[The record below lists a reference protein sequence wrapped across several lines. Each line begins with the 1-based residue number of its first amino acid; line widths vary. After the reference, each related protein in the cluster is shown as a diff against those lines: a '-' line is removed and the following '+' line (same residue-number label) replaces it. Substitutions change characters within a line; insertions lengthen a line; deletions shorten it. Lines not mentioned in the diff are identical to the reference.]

1 MVNVHELWAC
11 YVERHVHGGITP
23 DGEACGRSGK
33 VKKNGVLALNNKQ
46 LFPFERNRYYVG
58 KLLTSADFQAEQTYA
73 GNKRRFLNEMLFGQG
88 IVCGLGVYALDDVS
102 LMIESGVA
110 LDSWGRE
117 LVLDNSIV
125 RKLSTIEGFESLE
138 SDRACLCLRYQE
150 KPEQPVYTVNRR
162 DQEEYEMNRLREGV
176 SLMLLDADKTAMPVP
191 PENEFF
197 SRISLFQNED
207 YAVELSI
214 PAFIPCGSR
223 VRMTVTVTKL
233 SEQTLPFSM
242 ECTLQTPA
250 LAAEDGSHET
260 KISVM
265 DATPVLGEQIV
276 RHVWLTAQQ
285 RPAPDSV
292 VIAEPGRVD
301 IRLSGQRV
309 QISEKMTARAVIE
322 PSDAES
328 IIEREL
334 ARVSLEA
341 REMAAGEDYIC
352 LAELKL
358 QRTQNNCMIESVREN
373 GVKQYVRTNV
383 DETQRR
389 LLRTC
394 YGDKNEMPQI
404 QAVPVAAAQNEVSL
418 KTPREPQFAT
428 GLCEIPL
435 NREARP
441 GSVFYSDE
449 IMHGLGK
456 GDVFVS
462 LGFEY
467 LSEDPKT
474 NQMARS
480 IIYGNTELFA
490 DEQTPVPQAELAVK
504 VMSDRGSFMVA
515 ARMLETTSNALLV
528 LRWMAYKIPA
538 AGDKLEND
546 VKGKRIAA
554 MPPTIVMG
562 TRDSR
567 YFNVRFHNMEPCTLT
582 YTLTEKGS
590 GEITTDGVYTA
601 PAREGVYEIRIA
613 CTDDPMISTY
623 AYAVV
628 KKNNEDEPEEAAPET

>member
-1 MVNVHELWAC
+1 M
-11 YVERHVHGGITP
+11 
-23 DGEACGRSGK
+23 
-33 VKKNGVLALNNKQ
+33 LALNNKQ

-102 LMIESGVA
+102 LMVESGVA

-125 RKLSTIEGFESLE
+125 RKLSTIEGFDTLE
-138 SDRACLCLRYQE
+138 TDCVSLCLRYDE

-176 SLMLLDADKTAMPVP
+176 SLVLVDTAQAAAPEP

-197 SRISLFQNED
+197 SRISMFQNED
-207 YAVELSI
+207 YTVELSI

-233 SEQTLPFSM
+233 SAAAIPFSM
-242 ECTLQTPA
+242 ECTLQSPA
-250 LAAEDGSHET
+250 LAAQDGSHET
-260 KISVM
+260 KINIA
-265 DATPVLGEQIV
+265 DATPVQGERIV

-292 VIAEPGRVD
+292 IIAEPGRVD
-301 IRLSGQRV
+301 IRLAGQRV
-309 QISEKMTARAVIE
+309 QVMEKMSARAVIE
-322 PSDAES
+322 QTDAES

-334 ARVSLEA
+334 ARVSLETRA
-341 REMAAGEDYIC
+341 MAAGEDYIR
-352 LAELKL
+352 LADLKL
-358 QRTQNNCMIESVREN
+358 QRTQNNCIIESVREN
-373 GVKQYVRTNV
+373 GVKQFVRTNV
-383 DETQRR
+383 DEAQRR
-389 LLRTC
+389 LLRTY
-394 YGDKNEMPQI
+394 YGDKNDMPQM
-404 QAVPVAAAQNEVSL
+404 QQPAAPVAQGETGPL
-418 KTPREPQFAT
+418 MPREPLFAT
-428 GLCEIPL
+428 GLCEIPIS
-435 NREARP
+435 REMRP
-441 GSVFYSDE
+441 GQVLYSDE

-462 LGFEY
+462 VGFEY
-467 LSEDPKT
+467 LSEDLKT
-474 NQMARS
+474 NQMARN
-480 IIYGNTELFA
+480 IIYGNADLFA
-490 DEQTPVPQAELAVK
+490 DEQMPVPQAELAVK

-515 ARMLETTSNALLV
+515 ARMQEETSNALLV

-538 AGDKLEND
+538 AGDKLESD
-546 VKGKRIAA
+546 IKGKRISA
-554 MPPTIVMG
+554 MPPPIGMG
-562 TRDSR
+562 TRDSH
-567 YFNVRFHNMEPCTLT
+567 YFNVRFHNMEPGTLT
-582 YTLTEKGS
+582 DTLTEKGS
-590 GEITTDGVYTA
+590 GEIRTDGVYTA

-628 KKNNEDEPEEAAPET
+628 KKNNESAAEQPAAEE

>member
-1 MVNVHELWAC
+1 M
-11 YVERHVHGGITP
+11 
-23 DGEACGRSGK
+23 
-33 VKKNGVLALNNKQ
+33 
-46 LFPFERNRYYVG
+46 G

-73 GNKRRFLNEMLFGQG
+73 GNKRRFLNKMLFGAG

-117 LVLDNSIV
+117 LVLDNSVV
-125 RKLSTIEGFESLE
+125 RKLSTIEGFESVE
-138 SDRACLCLRYQE
+138 SDCVSLCLRYEE

-176 SLMLLDADKTAMPVP
+176 TLMLIDADKTVRPEP
-191 PENEFF
+191 PENEFY
-197 SRISLFQNED
+197 SRMSLFRDDD

-223 VRMTVTVTKL
+223 VQMTVTVTKL
-233 SEQTLPFSM
+233 SDRTLPFSM
-242 ECTLQTPA
+242 DCTFQSPA
-250 LAAEDGSHET
+250 LTAQEGSHET
-260 KISVM
+260 KITVS
-265 DATPVLGEQIV
+265 DITPMQGEQVV
-276 RHVWLTAQQ
+276 REVWLTAQE
-285 RPAPDSV
+285 RPAQDSM
-292 VIAEPGRVD
+292 VIAEPGRLD
-301 IRLSGQRV
+301 IRLAGQRV
-309 QISEKMTARAVIE
+309 LISEKMTVRAVIE
-322 PSDAES
+322 PTDAES

-334 ARVSLEA
+334 ARVSLES
-341 REMAAGEDYIC
+341 REMAVGEAYIC

-373 GVKQYVRTNV
+373 GVKQYVRTSV
-383 DETQRR
+383 GEAQRR
-389 LLRTC
+389 LLRNC
-394 YGDKNEMPQI
+394 YGEKGGLPAQPRLTT
-404 QAVPVAAAQNEVSL
+404 PVAQQKNTSL
-418 KTPREPQFAT
+418 VPRDPLFAT
-428 GLCEIPL
+428 GQCEIPL
-435 NREARP
+435 GHETRAGR
-441 GSVFYSDE
+441 VFYSDE

-456 GDVFVS
+456 GDVYVS

-474 NQMARS
+474 GQMARS
-480 IIYGNTELFA
+480 VIYGNSELFPN
-490 DEQTPVPQAELAVK
+490 EQAPIPRAELAVK

-515 ARMLETTSNALLV
+515 ARMQEETSNALLV

-538 AGDKLEND
+538 AGDKLESD
-546 VKGKRIAA
+546 IKGKRISA

-601 PAREGVYEIRIA
+601 PAREGVYEIHIA
-613 CTDDPMISTY
+613 CTDDPLISTY

-628 KKNNEDEPEEAAPET
+628 KKINDIEPERAGEE

>member
-1 MVNVHELWAC
+1 M
-11 YVERHVHGGITP
+11 
-23 DGEACGRSGK
+23 GRLRQSNE
-33 VKKNGVLALNNKQ
+33 NGVLSLNNKQ
-46 LFPFERNRYYVG
+46 FFPFERNRYYVG
-58 KLLTSADFQAEQTYA
+58 KLLTSADFQAEQTYM
-73 GNKRRFLNEMLFGQG
+73 GNKRRFLNEMLFGEG
-88 IVCGLGVYALDDVS
+88 VVCGLGVYALDDVS

-110 LDSWGRE
+110 LDSMGRE
-117 LVLDNSIV
+117 LVLDHSVV
-125 RKLSTIEGFESLE
+125 RKLSAIDGFGSLE
-138 SDRACLCLRYQE
+138 SDCVSLCLRYEE

-162 DQEEYEMNRLREGV
+162 DQEAYEMNRLREGV
-176 SLMLLDADKTAMPVP
+176 TFLLLDADKTALPAQ

-197 SRISLFQNED
+197 SRMQLYTDAD

-223 VRMTVTVTKL
+223 VRMTVTVTKR
-233 SEQTLPFSM
+233 SERTLPFSM
-242 ECTLQTPA
+242 ECVLQSPA
-250 LAAEDGSHET
+250 LTAEDGSHET
-260 KISVM
+260 KITVV
-265 DATPVLGEQIV
+265 DAALAEGEQIV
-276 RHVWLTAQQ
+276 RQVWLTAQQ
-285 RPAPDSV
+285 RPAQDSV
-292 VIAEPGRVD
+292 IIAEPGGVD
-301 IRLSGQRV
+301 IRLAGQRV

-322 PSDAES
+322 QTDAEA

-334 ARVSLEA
+334 GRVSLES
-341 REMAAGEDYIC
+341 REMAAGDTYIR

-358 QRTQNNCMIESVREN
+358 QRTQNNCIIESVQEN

-383 DETQRR
+383 GETQRR
-389 LLRTC
+389 LLRAY
-394 YGDKNEMPQI
+394 YGSQHTAPVMVHAAEPDA
-404 QAVPVAAAQNEVSL
+404 QAEHTPSVPRDPL
-418 KTPREPQFAT
+418 FAT

-435 NREARP
+435 NREAKP
-441 GSVFYSDE
+441 GRVFYSDE

-474 NQMARS
+474 NQMSRS
-480 IIYGNTELFA
+480 IIYGNTDLFA
-490 DEQTPVPQAELAVK
+490 DEQAPVPKAELAVK

-515 ARMLETTSNALLV
+515 AKMLEETANALLM

-538 AGDKLEND
+538 AGDKLESD
-546 VKGKRIAA
+546 LKGKRIAA

-613 CTDDPMISTY
+613 CTDDPLISTY

-628 KKNNEDEPEEAAPET
+628 KKNNEPEDEQSEEK

>member
-1 MVNVHELWAC
+1 M
-11 YVERHVHGGITP
+11 R
-23 DGEACGRSGK
+23 
-33 VKKNGVLALNNKQ
+33 ALNNKK
-46 LFPFERNRYYVG
+46 LLPFERNRYYVG

-73 GNKRRFLNEMLFGQG
+73 GNKRRFLNEMLFGAG
-88 IVCGLGVYALDDVS
+88 VVCGLGVYALDDVS

-117 LVLDNSIV
+117 LVLDNSLV
-125 RKLSTIEGFESLE
+125 RKLSTIEGFEAIE
-138 SDRACLCLRYQE
+138 SDCVSLCLRYEE

-176 SLMLLDADKTAMPVP
+176 TLMLIDADKTVRIEP

-197 SRISLFQNED
+197 SRMSLFRDDD

-223 VRMTVTVTKL
+223 VQMTVTVTKL
-233 SEQTLPFSM
+233 SDRTLPFSM
-242 ECTLQTPA
+242 DCTFQSPA
-250 LAAEDGSHET
+250 LTAQDGSHET
-260 KISVM
+260 KITVS
-265 DATPVLGEQIV
+265 DITPMQGEQVV
-276 RHVWLTAQQ
+276 REVWLTAQE
-285 RPAPDSV
+285 RPAPDSM

-301 IRLSGQRV
+301 IRLAGQRV
-309 QISEKMTARAVIE
+309 LISEKMTVRAVIE
-322 PSDAES
+322 PTDAES

-334 ARVSLEA
+334 ARVSLES
-341 REMAAGEDYIC
+341 REMAAGEAYIC

-373 GVKQYVRTNV
+373 GVKQYVRTSV
-383 DETQRR
+383 GEAQRR
-389 LLRTC
+389 LLRNC
-394 YGDKNEMPQI
+394 YGDKDGLPV
-404 QAVPVAAAQNEVSL
+404 QARLITPVAQQENASL
-418 KTPREPQFAT
+418 VPRDPLFAT
-428 GLCEIPL
+428 GQCEIPL
-435 NREARP
+435 GHETRAGR
-441 GSVFYSDE
+441 VFYSDE

-456 GDVFVS
+456 GDVYVS

-474 NQMARS
+474 GQMARS
-480 IIYGNTELFA
+480 VIYGNSELFPN
-490 DEQTPVPQAELAVK
+490 EQAPIPRAELAVK

-515 ARMLETTSNALLV
+515 ARMQEETTNALLV

-538 AGDKLEND
+538 AGDKLESD
-546 VKGKRIAA
+546 IKGKRISA

-601 PAREGVYEIRIA
+601 PAREGVYEIHIA
-613 CTDDPMISTY
+613 CTDDPLISTY

-628 KKNNEDEPEEAAPET
+628 KKINDIEPEKAGEE

>member
-1 MVNVHELWAC
+1 M
-11 YVERHVHGGITP
+11 
-23 DGEACGRSGK
+23 
-33 VKKNGVLALNNKQ
+33 
-46 LFPFERNRYYVG
+46 G

-73 GNKRRFLNEMLFGQG
+73 GNKRRFLNKMLFGAG

-117 LVLDNSIV
+117 LVLDNSVV
-125 RKLSTIEGFESLE
+125 RKLSTIEGFESVE
-138 SDRACLCLRYQE
+138 SDCVSLCLRYEE

-176 SLMLLDADKTAMPVP
+176 TLMLIDADKTVRPEP

-197 SRISLFQNED
+197 SRMSLFRDDD

-223 VRMTVTVTKL
+223 VQMTVTVTKL
-233 SEQTLPFSM
+233 SDRTLPFSM
-242 ECTLQTPA
+242 DCTFQSPA
-250 LAAEDGSHET
+250 LTAQDGSHET
-260 KISVM
+260 KITVS
-265 DATPVLGEQIV
+265 DITPMQGEQVV
-276 RHVWLTAQQ
+276 REVWLTAQE
-285 RPAPDSV
+285 RPAQDSM

-301 IRLSGQRV
+301 IRLAGQRV
-309 QISEKMTARAVIE
+309 LISEKMTARAVIE
-322 PSDAES
+322 PTDAES

-334 ARVSLEA
+334 ARVSLESH
-341 REMAAGEDYIC
+341 EMAVGEAYIC

-373 GVKQYVRTNV
+373 GVKQYVRTSV
-383 DETQRR
+383 GEAQRR
-389 LLRTC
+389 MLRNC
-394 YGDKNEMPQI
+394 YGDKDGLSAQPRLTT
-404 QAVPVAAAQNEVSL
+404 PVAQQKNTSL
-418 KTPREPQFAT
+418 VPRDPLFAT
-428 GLCEIPL
+428 GQCEIPL
-435 NREARP
+435 GHETRAGR
-441 GSVFYSDE
+441 VFYSDE

-456 GDVFVS
+456 GDVYVS

-467 LSEDPKT
+467 LSEDLKT
-474 NQMARS
+474 GQMARS
-480 IIYGNTELFA
+480 VIYGNSELFTN
-490 DEQTPVPQAELAVK
+490 EQAPIPRAELAVK

-515 ARMLETTSNALLV
+515 ARMQEETSNALLV

-538 AGDKLEND
+538 AGDKLESD
-546 VKGKRIAA
+546 IKGKRISA

-601 PAREGVYEIRIA
+601 PAREGVYEIHIA
-613 CTDDPMISTY
+613 CTDDPLISTY

-628 KKNNEDEPEEAAPET
+628 KKINDIEPEKAGAE

>member
-1 MVNVHELWAC
+1 MCLK
-11 YVERHVHGGITP
+11 GGN
-23 DGEACGRSGK
+23 GRRWPQRGIRLRAQD
-33 VKKNGVLALNNKQ
+33 VGVGAGPNENGVLSLNNKQ
-46 LFPFERNRYYVG
+46 FFPFERNRYYVG
-58 KLLTSADFQAEQTYA
+58 KLLTSADFQAEQTYM
-73 GNKRRFLNEMLFGQG
+73 GNKRRFLNEMLFGEG
-88 IVCGLGVYALDDVS
+88 VVCGLGVYALDDVS

-110 LDSWGRE
+110 LDSMGRE
-117 LVLDNSIV
+117 LVLDRSVV
-125 RKLSTIEGFESLE
+125 RKLSAIDGFEALE
-138 SDRACLCLRYQE
+138 SDRVSLCLRYEE

-176 SLMLLDADKTAMPVP
+176 SFLLLDADKTALPVQ

-197 SRISLFQNED
+197 SRMQLYADAD

-223 VRMTVTVTKL
+223 VRMTLTVTKQ
-233 SEQTLPFSM
+233 SDRTLPFSM
-242 ECTLQTPA
+242 ECVLQSSA
-250 LAAEDGSHET
+250 LTAEDETHET
-260 KISVM
+260 KITVV
-265 DATPVLGEQIV
+265 DAMLAEGERIV
-276 RHVWLTAQQ
+276 RQVWLTAQQ
-285 RPAPDSV
+285 RPAQDSV
-292 VIAEPGRVD
+292 IIAEPGRVD
-301 IRLSGQRV
+301 IRLAGQRV
-309 QISEKMTARAVIE
+309 QISEKMTVRAVIE
-322 PSDAES
+322 QTDAEA

-334 ARVSLEA
+334 GRVSLEN
-341 REMAAGEDYIC
+341 REMAAGDTYIR

-358 QRTQNNCMIESVREN
+358 QRTQNNCMIESVQES

-383 DETQRR
+383 GEAQRR
-389 LLRTC
+389 MLRTY
-394 YGDKNEMPQI
+394 YGSQDAAPVIVHTAEPTEQTEHMP
-404 QAVPVAAAQNEVSL
+404 AA
-418 KTPREPQFAT
+418 PREPLFAT

-435 NREARP
+435 NREAKP
-441 GSVFYSDE
+441 GRVFYSDE

-474 NQMARS
+474 NQMSRS
-480 IIYGNTELFA
+480 IIYGNTDLFA
-490 DEQTPVPQAELAVK
+490 DEQTPVPKAELAIK

-515 ARMLETTSNALLV
+515 AKMLEETTNALLM

-538 AGDKLEND
+538 AGDKLESD
-546 VKGKRIAA
+546 LKGKRIAA

-613 CTDDPMISTY
+613 CTDDPLISTY

-628 KKNNEDEPEEAAPET
+628 KKNTESEDEQSEEK